1 MATTPPYQ
9 PQVISPLPSAHEVVG
24 AAWAKAEQMT
34 VRYDQIVNGN
44 FEEAMRRAQG
54 GASMLPAYL
63 QFDAEVP
70 VPDVEIPRLAE
81 GASLEMFDNWW
92 NGIIDKLAGLYAG
105 YMDRY
110 FPNDCEYLKHAQQWI
125 CNAITQGG
133 TGLNPVVEGQ
143 IWERDRGR
151 ILREAGRAEQEAVS
165 MFAARGFPLPPGA
178 LNGALTRIQADTRD
192 KLAQASRDV
201 AIKQAELEVE
211 NVRFAVQQAI
221 GLYGTAIG
229 AAKDYMMAMAGS
241 ASSPVQLLPSVT
253 DSQSRLIA
261 AASDYYRSRIA
272 AKELQLKAAMPN
284 AEYQQQANSKNL
296 DARVQSIKNSVDA
309 AVEAAKAL
317 SVQAAAL
324 LNSLHV
330 SSSVSSSLST
340 SRGSSFSY
348 SGEVTQDV
356 DPVIIA

>member
-1 MATTPPYQ
+1 MGYT
-9 PQVISPLPSAHEVVG
+9 VISRRDIPADLALR
-24 AAWAKAEQMT
+24 AWDKAELMT
-34 VRYDQIVNGN
+34 AKYEATIDGN
-44 FEEAMRRAQG
+44 FEEALRRSQG
-54 GASMLPAYL
+54 SASMLPAYL

-151 ILREAGRAEQEAVS
+151 ILRDAGRAEQEAVS
-165 MFAARGFPLPPGA
+165 
-178 LNGALTRIQADTRD
+178 
-192 KLAQASRDV
+192 
-201 AIKQAELEVE
+201 KQAELEVE

-241 ASSPVQLLPSVT
+241 ANSPVQLLPSVT
-253 DSQSRLIA
+253 DSQSRLIS

>member
-1 MATTPPYQ
+1 MGYT
-9 PQVISPLPSAHEVVG
+9 VISPSNIPANLALQ
-24 AAWAKAEQMT
+24 AWEKAELMT
-34 VRYDQIVNGN
+34 AKYEATIDGN
-44 FEEAMRRAQG
+44 FADALRRSQG
-54 GASMLPAYL
+54 GARMLPAYL
-63 QFDAEVP
+63 QFDADVP

-81 GASLEMFDNWW
+81 GASLEMFDDWW
-92 NGIIDKLAGLYAG
+92 SGIIDKLAGLYAG

-125 CNAITQGG
+125 CDAITKGG

-165 MFAARGFPLPPGA
+165 AFAARGFPLPPGA
-178 LNGALTRIQADTRD
+178 LNGALIRIQADTRD

-201 AIKQAELEVE
+201 AIKQAETEIE

-221 GLYGTAIG
+221 DLYGTAIG

-241 ASSPVQLLPSVT
+241 ANSPVQLLPSVT
-253 DSQSRLIA
+253 DSQSRLIS

-272 AKELQLKAAMPN
+272 AKELQLKAAIPN
-284 AEYQQQANSKNL
+284 AEYRQQANSKNL

-330 SSSVSSSLST
+330 NSSVSSSLIT
-340 SRGSSFSY
+340 SRGSNFSY
-348 SGEVTQDV
+348 SGEVSQDV